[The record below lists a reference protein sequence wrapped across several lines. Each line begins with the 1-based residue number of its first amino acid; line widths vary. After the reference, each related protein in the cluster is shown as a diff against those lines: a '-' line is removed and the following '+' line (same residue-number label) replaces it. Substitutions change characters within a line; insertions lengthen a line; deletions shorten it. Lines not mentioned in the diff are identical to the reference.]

1 MRSNGRVAAI
11 IFTGAC
17 TARDLPVRPWTVAC
31 DRVRNLSGTEMDT
44 GYLVAQRTNGEVF
57 IVRSETTLA
66 RANVPG

>member
-1 MRSNGRVAAI
+1 M
-11 IFTGAC
+11 
-17 TARDLPVRPWTVAC
+17 AC